1 MTRIDFSPLFRNT
14 VGFDR
19 FMTVADA
26 ALRSAETAASY
37 PPYNIEKLGDDDYRI
52 SMAVAGFSD
61 EDIDVTIHDN
71 RLTVTGRGKE
81 NDSNSSFLY
90 RGIAGRAFERSF
102 ELAEHIKV
110 VDAELKN
117 GLLHIS
123 LKREVPEER
132 RPRQIPVNG
141 KVADLKTIETKAA

>member
-1 MTRIDFSPLFRNT
+1 MEMTRIDFSPLFRNT

-71 RLTVTGRGKE
+71 RLTVTGRAKE
-81 NDSNSSFLY
+81 NSAETSFLY

-102 ELAEHIKV
+102 ELAEHIKAV
-110 VDAELKN
+110 QRKDQRFNVNLA
-117 GLLHIS
+117 S
-123 LKREVPEER
+123 PE
-132 RPRQIPVNG
+132 G
-141 KVADLKTIETKAA
+141 AKH